1 MNWKSDLELSNINQ
15 RYKDRIRFAMET
27 NKAKFLLLWFLFELD
42 LVKNIKIAPT
52 VGNKIIEDKIGKF
65 IILKLTKLIIQR
77 NLLAL

>member
-1 MNWKSDLELSNINQ
+1 MLSKIIQ
-15 RYKDRIRFAMET
+15 RYKHKIKFTIET
-27 NKAKFLLLWFLFELD
+27 NKAKFLLLWFLFEVD